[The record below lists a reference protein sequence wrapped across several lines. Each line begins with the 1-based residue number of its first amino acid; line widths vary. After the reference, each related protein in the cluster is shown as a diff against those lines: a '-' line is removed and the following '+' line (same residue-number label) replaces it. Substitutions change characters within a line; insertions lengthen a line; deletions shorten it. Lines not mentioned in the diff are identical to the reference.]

1 MASGLLL
8 ACGGLSVGAIAIGD
22 AASGE
27 IVFDIH
33 SDIAP
38 EVIQHAI
45 LERFPGTWNIIAK
58 LFPWLYPDHF
68 SQKFSL
74 TYQTDSS
81 AAIPALAS
89 FSLHFHEQIHLQEWR
104 R

>member
-1 MASGLLL
+1 MLFCICQTKSSAAGILPLSAVASGLLL

-58 LFPWLYPDHF
+58 LF
-68 SQKFSL
+68 SL
-74 TYQTDSS
+74 AVS
-81 AAIPALAS
+81 
-89 FSLHFHEQIHLQEWR
+89 
-104 R
+104 